1 MTQTAAR
8 TFDAIV
14 VGAGMMGAAC
24 ARHMTEAG
32 ARVLLLGPDEPV
44 DRATHAAPFASHLDS
59 GRITRGLDSRG
70 DWARLSRRA
79 IARYAGIEA
88 ASGIPFFRETGGMMA
103 GPLEGSATNF
113 LANTLAV
120 ADAQAIPHD
129 RYEGAALAE
138 AFPFFAFP
146 AGTVALH
153 EPHAAGCIDPRALV
167 RAQIELSVARGA
179 VRHAS
184 HVVAIDETGAEATVR
199 CADGAV
205 FSAARVVVAAGA
217 WSRELL
223 PERPEV
229 EVYARTVAL
238 LEIDEAE
245 RARLAAMPT
254 LVWEPADPRAA
265 PYLLPPLPYPDG
277 RWYMKI
283 GGDPMDRALGS
294 DAEIADWFRTEGDP
308 AVRDKLLEMLCE
320 LMPGL
325 RWVGLGSA
333 ACVTSFT
340 PQRAPLIHAAGERIF
355 AVTTGN
361 GSGAKCSDE
370 IGRLGA
376 LLALGGDLA
385 AEGYDSG
392 FGPQG

>member
-1 MTQTAAR
+1 MTASPD

-14 VGAGMMGAAC
+14 IGAGMMGAAC

-32 ARVLLLGPDEPV
+32 AKVLLLGPDEPAS
-44 DRATHAAPFASHLDS
+44 RATHAAPFASHHDS
-59 GRITRGLDSRG
+59 GRITRALDARG

-79 IARYAGIEA
+79 IGRYAGIEE

-103 GPLEGSATNF
+103 GPLDGSKTGFMAS
-113 LANTLAV
+113 TLAV
-120 ADAQAIPHD
+120 AEEQSIPHV

-138 AFPFFAFP
+138 SFPFFAFP
-146 AGTVALH
+146 EGTVALH
-153 EPHAAGCIDPRALV
+153 EPRGAGCIDPRALV
-167 RAQIELSVARGA
+167 RAQIALATAGGA
-179 VRHAS
+179 ARHAS
-184 HVVAIDETGAEATVR
+184 HAVAVDETAGEASVR

-205 FSAARVVVAAGA
+205 FRAPRAVIAAGA

-223 PERPEV
+223 PQRPKID
-229 EVYARTVAL
+229 VYARTVAL

-254 LVWEPADPRAA
+254 LVWEPDDPRAA

-283 GGDPMDRALGS
+283 GGDPMDQPLTT
-294 DAEIADWFRTEGDP
+294 DAEIAEWFRTEGDL
-308 AVRDKLLEMLCE
+308 AVRDKLTEMLCE

-325 RWVGLGSA
+325 RYASLGSA
-333 ACVTSFT
+333 ACVTSFNAWK
-340 PQRAPLIHAAGERIF
+340 APLIHPVGDCLF
-355 AVTTGN
+355 AVTVGN

-376 LLALGGDLA
+376 VLALGGDLA
-385 AEGYDSG
+385 AEGYESR
-392 FGPQG
+392 FGPNG